1 MKILVVGLGETGR
14 ALVKLLNNTEHEVIV
29 IDKNRECVDTVT
41 DRYKV
46 NGIVGSGASCETLKK
61 AGADTA
67 DILIALTPV
76 DEINLLSCMQA
87 KNIGTTTC
95 VARVLMPDLVKEEE
109 QLIKDYNIDYL
120 IKPRMDLA
128 EEIFRNIGLP
138 GHVKL
143 ESSMDDEI
151 SVIDIN
157 VLSSSP
163 LAGLTISGIK
173 EAVDADMMIGV
184 IVRNDH
190 AIKPREST
198 VINENDGLYVIT
210 KKEHLDETLDSLGV
224 KRKRINDAVIVGG
237 GIAALYLA
245 RKMTAAKIRLTIID
259 DDLDRCRMLM
269 DEFPNARIAY
279 AEGDIT
285 EVLEEE
291 RVDKADA
298 VISLTGN
305 DETNLVVSMFSWAKG
320 IKSIIT
326 RVDKQVHVKLLHK
339 VNIDITV
346 SPTEISV
353 YRIMRYIGSIAN
365 PETDEDSQIMEFIG
379 NLRSF

>member
-46 NGIVGSGASCETLKK
+46 NGIVGSGASCETLLK

-67 DILIALTPV
+67 DMLIALTPV

-87 KNIGTTTC
+87 KKIGTGSC
-95 VARVLMPDLVKEEE
+95 VARVLMPDLVKEED
-109 QLIKDYNIDYL
+109 QLIKDYKIDYL

-128 EEIFRNIGLP
+128 DEIFRNIGLP

-143 ESSMDDEI
+143 ENSMDDEI

-157 VLSSSP
+157 VLETSP
-163 LAGLTISGIK
+163 LAGLSIADIRN
-173 EAVDADMMIGV
+173 AVDDNMMIGV
-184 IVRNDH
+184 IIRNDR
-190 AIKPREST
+190 AIKPKET
-198 VINENDGLYVIT
+198 TIVKENDGLYVIT
-210 KKEHLDETLDSLGV
+210 RRENLESVLDSLDV
-224 KRKRINDAVIVGG
+224 KKKRINEAVIVGG
-237 GIAALYLA
+237 GIAASYLA
-245 RKMTAAKIRLTIID
+245 EKMTEARIKLTIID

-269 DEFPNARIAY
+269 DKFPNARIAY

-291 RVDKADA
+291 HVDKADT
-298 VISLTGN
+298 VISLTDN
-305 DETNLVVSMFSWAKG
+305 DETNLVISMFSWAKG

-346 SPTEISV
+346 SPTELSV
-353 YRIMRYIGSIAN
+353 YKIMRYIGIIAN
-365 PETDEDSQIMEFIG
+365 PDTDEDSQIMEFIG

>member
-46 NGIVGSGASCETLKK
+46 NGIVGSGASCETLMK

-67 DILIALTPV
+67 DMLIALTPV

-87 KNIGTTTC
+87 KNVGTTTC

-128 EEIFRNIGLP
+128 DEIFRNIGLP

-157 VLSSSP
+157 VLESSP
-163 LAGLTISGIK
+163 LAGLTIADIRN
-173 EAVDADMMIGV
+173 AVDADMMIGV

-190 AIKPREST
+190 AIKPKEST
-198 VINENDGLYVIT
+198 VVKEDDGLYVIAR
-210 KKEHLDETLDSLGV
+210 KEHLDSVLDSLGV
-224 KRKRINDAVIVGG
+224 KRKRVNDAVIVGG
-237 GIAALYLA
+237 GIAASYLA
-245 RKMTAAKIRLTIID
+245 DKMTEEKIKLTIID
-259 DDLDRCRMLM
+259 DDLERCRMLM
-269 DEFPNARIAY
+269 DKFPNARVAY

-291 RVDKADA
+291 HVDKADT
-298 VISLTGN
+298 VVSLTDN
-305 DETNLVVSMFSWAKG
+305 DETNLVISMFSWAKG

-346 SPTEISV
+346 SPTELSV
-353 YRIMRYIGSIAN
+353 YKIMRYIGGLAN
-365 PETDEDSQIMEFIG
+365 PDTDEDSQIMEFIG